1 MRAQP
6 GPGAA
11 VRSFHANVQLH
22 RFAPLAQRPWFTR
35 SGRRVALLV
44 ARAVHQPVRQ
54 VTPEYGIEHPKVYPH
69 ARVGWIGRGPVRRT
83 AAGWAVPK
91 IERAIALLIRDAR
104 IHHGHGIGGAIM
116 PEPGSA
122 PAYRAVTLGGLD
134 RHVAQDEL
142 NSPAM
147 AAPVVLAHPRGLL
160 AIVKLGQRI
169 VARDPNARKS
179 SPHFLTPLRGSRV
192 HRRGDPPPDIRGPS
206 TDLQLRTLINVR
218 GVGRVVG
225 TSPLNGTADF
235 SKRKFS
241 TSQRQRSPGRHRRW
255 CATAR
260 GLPPQPQSHPP
271 TSKVLSSIDPWHGFD
286 PTAGPGAG
294 SA

>member
-1 MRAQP
+1 M
-6 GPGAA
+6 
-11 VRSFHANVQLH
+11 
-22 RFAPLAQRPWFTR
+22 
-35 SGRRVALLV
+35 LV

-122 PAYRAVTLGGLD
+122 LAYRAVTLGGLD
-134 RHVAQDEL
+134 RHVAQNEL

-147 AAPVVLAHPRGLL
+147 AASVVLAHPRGLL

-179 SPHFLTPLRGSRV
+179 SPHFLMPLCGSRV
-192 HRRGDPPPDIRGPS
+192 HRRGDPLAAVQRSRRAARNRPHSALP
-206 TDLQLRTLINVR
+206 
-218 GVGRVVG
+218 
-225 TSPLNGTADF
+225 TADQPRLWSTNSPF
-235 SKRKFS
+235 SSARFS
-241 TSQRQRSPGRHRRW
+241 CQ
-255 CATAR
+255 
-260 GLPPQPQSHPP
+260 
-271 TSKVLSSIDPWHGFD
+271 
-286 PTAGPGAG
+286 G
-294 SA
+294 SAI